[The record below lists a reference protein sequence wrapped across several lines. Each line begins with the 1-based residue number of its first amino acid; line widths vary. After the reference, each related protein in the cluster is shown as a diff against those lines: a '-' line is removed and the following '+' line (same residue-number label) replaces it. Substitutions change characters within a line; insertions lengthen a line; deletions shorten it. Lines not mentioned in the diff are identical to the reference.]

1 MTQLAFGPMS
11 REIVEAIYSYS
22 QEFSHPLM
30 LICSRNQVDYE
41 HGYVF
46 KTSAYREFLDTMKAK
61 YPDSNIGICRDHCG
75 PGFGTP
81 DDSME
86 SVKKTIAADLEN
98 GFNLIHID
106 LCNLKVER
114 KDKVVL
120 TKQLMDFATGI
131 NPDVLFEVG
140 TEENVGV
147 PASNL
152 KEIGADLDE
161 LQGKYKPRFYVVQTG
176 SLVKENYNAGSFSR
190 DAVAKAQEL
199 LSKYGVALKEH
210 NADYLTKE
218 QIAERKWVVHAMNIA
233 PQLGVIQTCCVLN
246 LCQIYGVDS
255 RLFKEVVYKGGKWK
269 KWLLHNTE
277 ANKDLCVNLAGHYHF
292 NSDEYKK
299 ITEQLWRSQET
310 VIESIKRVIGH
321 YHRSLA

>member
-1 MTQLAFGPMS
+1 MS

-22 QEFSHPLM
+22 QQFSHPLM
-30 LICSRNQVDYE
+30 LISSRNQVDYE

-46 KTSAYREFLDTMKAK
+46 KTSDYRAFLDGMKAK
-61 YPDSNIGICRDHCG
+61 YPENNVAICRDHCG

-98 GFNLIHID
+98 GFHLVHID
-106 LCNLKVER
+106 LCNLKAER
-114 KDKVVL
+114 KEKVAL
-120 TKQLMDFATGI
+120 TKQLMDFAKGV

-152 KEIGADLDE
+152 LEIEEDLKELTGD
-161 LQGKYKPRFYVVQTG
+161 YKPMFYVVQTG
-176 SLVKENYNAGSFSR
+176 SLVKENYNAGTFSR
-190 DAVAKAQEL
+190 DAVAKAHDL
-199 LSKYGVALKEH
+199 VRGYGVLLKEH
-210 NADYLTKE
+210 NADYLTKG
-218 QIAERKWVVHAMNIA
+218 QIADRIGVVNAMNIA
-233 PQLGVIQTCCVLN
+233 PQLGVVQTCSVLN

-255 RLFKEVVYKGGKWK
+255 TQFREVAYRGRKWK

-292 NSDEYKK
+292 NSEEYRR
-299 ITEQLWRSQET
+299 IVEQIPRVTET